1 MKKTWILVGVICAGI
16 ALGVFFALYPKHA
29 VAPEPIVS
37 TPITS
42 FEECKSA
49 GYPVMESYP
58 EQCRTP
64 DGVLFVQE
72 IETPIEEPVVPP
84 SPTSTVQSVT
94 FGTPFKLTVQHSGT
108 FADGLT
114 VTLIEINDS
123 RCKPEVQ
130 CVWAGELSPV
140 FMVTGGAYGT
150 TRTEVRL
157 GTKTAQTIESNGY
170 VFILADTSSTMVML
184 TVTKKTLPVPVTS
197 VRGYISGHVTI
208 GPICPVER
216 IDHPCVVPPEVYTS
230 RNVIVYESDKTT
242 VNEKIALDTKGDYK
256 IALIAGTY
264 WVQIEPAGIGAGEK
278 KKVTVTS
285 STVSTVDFN
294 IDTGIR

>member
-1 MKKTWILVGVICAGI
+1 MKKTWVLVGVVCAGV
-16 ALGVFFALYPKHA
+16 ALGVTFALYPKHA

-37 TPITS
+37 APITS

-84 SPTSTVQSVT
+84 SPTSTVQSAT
-94 FGTPFKLTVQHSGT
+94 FGTPFTLSVKSSST
-108 FADGLT
+108 FADGLM

-130 CVWAGELSPV
+130 CVWAGELSPIFV
-140 FMVTGGAYGT
+140 VTGGAVGA

-157 GTKTAQTIESNGY
+157 GTETAQTVESNGY
-170 VFILADTSSTMVML
+170 VFTLTDTSTTVVTL

-197 VRGYISGHVTI
+197 TKGYVSGHVTI

-216 IDHPCVVPPEVYTS
+216 IDQPCVIPPEVYTS
-230 RNVIVYESDKTT
+230 RSVIVYASDRTT
-242 VNEKIALDTKGDYK
+242 VREKIALDTKGDYK
-256 IALIAGTY
+256 IALLAGRY

-278 KKVTVTS
+278 KQVTVTS
-285 STVSTVDFN
+285 SQVSTVDFD

>member
-1 MKKTWILVGVICAGI
+1 MKKTWVLVGLVCVGI
-16 ALGVFFALYPKHA
+16 ALGVSFALYPKHA
-29 VAPEPIVS
+29 VAPEPIVAP
-37 TPITS
+37 TVTS

-64 DGVLFVQE
+64 NGVLFVQE
-72 IETPIEEPVVPP
+72 IETPIKEPVVPP
-84 SPTSTVQSVT
+84 SPPSTVRSAT
-94 FGTPFKLTVQHSGT
+94 FGTPFTLTVQHRNV

-114 VTLIEINDS
+114 VTLIEISDS

-140 FMVTGGAYGT
+140 FVVTGGAVGA
-150 TRTEVRL
+150 TRAEVRL
-157 GTKTAQTIESNGY
+157 GTETAQTVESNGY
-170 VFILADTSSTMVML
+170 VFTLTDTTTTVVTL

-197 VRGYISGHVTI
+197 AKGYVSGHVTV

-216 IDHPCVVPPEVYTS
+216 IDQPCITPSEVYTS
-230 RNVIVYESDKTT
+230 RSVIVYASDKTT
-242 VNEKIALDTKGDYK
+242 VKEKIALDAKGEYK
-256 IALIAGTY
+256 IALPAGRY

-278 KKVTVTS
+278 KQVTVTS
-285 STVSTVDFN
+285 SQVSTVDFD